1 MYVAKIRLSRT
12 NMVGINNS
20 SLGDGVLLLFVAF
33 LVTTLHASLRPQSSP
48 SSGIVVLSE
57 H

>member
-12 NMVGINNS
+12 NMVGINNI

-33 LVTTLHASLRPQSSP
+33 LATTLHASLRPQSSP